1 MKSHELIIYLLIV
14 CSAANLFAQG
24 PVTAVIKSPVEFELR
39 NSTLGGFYESYN
51 SVPAA
56 TDIDGD
62 GCVDLLLGKD
72 NGKIVRYE
80 QDSLYSDTYTLRTSN
95 FNSIDVVYESAPVI
109 CDLDGD
115 NRLDLLIGDGDGYIN
130 HYEQSSV
137 NSATFTY
144 RTDQLDGMRPGPM
157 AKPCVYDIDND
168 GKLDLFIG
176 VEAGTIAHYEQDA
189 LNSLTFVQH
198 TLFFLPV
205 GYRRASPSIADIDY
219 DGLLDLL
226 IGDEDGNIAHYI
238 QDSLYA
244 NSFTLSD
251 EGYMSIDVGDYA
263 TTDFADLDG
272 DCLLDLL
279 IGENFGN
286 VNNYEQVVIES
297 INFGIISTEYSEA
310 EMYTVNS
317 KDLADDLIIK
327 SDNSVFQ
334 VSLNEY
340 SGYQDSL
347 VITPVNGK
355 ITANVYVRFSPVS
368 DNNFTG
374 ILTHSSAGMTA
385 NQIAVTGEGYGIPV
399 PAAAVIK
406 LPVEYDQKS
415 TEFNSINTGSDSA
428 PVIIDIDND
437 FLLDLVIGNADGYLL
452 HYEQDSI
459 NSETFSRN
467 YSSLDSTQTSTLT
480 KPCFTDV
487 DGDGLID
494 LLVGKSGGW
503 IARYEQVSPESDE
516 FAEVSQ
522 NFSGLDVGNNSAPT
536 IADIDG
542 NGLLDLL
549 SGKGNGTISHYTQDA
564 PDSWSFTLQT
574 TTFNSIDIGDNS
586 VPTLTD
592 LDGDG
597 LYDLIIGK
605 TGGYIAHYEQHELN
619 SLIFDHI
626 SDRLV
631 PQDLGAEATPVFCDI
646 DGDGLLDMLSGHA
659 GGNIYHYEQTA
670 EDGFDFG
677 SIAVNTVSASEK
689 YLVKAYDLN
698 SDLTIT
704 APDGFTVS
712 GSESGSFGSSVIIAE
727 SEMTADTIF
736 VRFEPSQAVSYNG
749 DIIHS
754 TADMTDI
761 LLPLTGTG
769 FMGVPQNV
777 TTQILGSDLIISWD
791 AVPGAMGYKVYSSDD
806 PYAVFV
812 EEATAPTGETWSIE
826 ASESKKFY
834 YVVAIDVFGKENKA
848 PKKIEIKKGL
858 IYERQ

>member
-1 MKSHELIIYLLIV
+1 MKKLKVFILLV
-14 CSAANLFAQG
+14 SVFFPGLFAQG

-80 QDSLYSDTYTLRTSN
+80 QDSLYSETYTLRTSN
-95 FNSIDVVYESAPVI
+95 FNSIDVVYESNPAI
-109 CDLDGD
+109 TDLDGD
-115 NRLDLLIGDGDGYIN
+115 GLLDLLIGDGDGYIN
-130 HYEQSSV
+130 HYEQSGV
-137 NSATFTY
+137 NSASFTY

-189 LNSLTFVQH
+189 VNSLTFVQH
-198 TLFFLPV
+198 TLFLLPV

-226 IGDEDGNIAHYI
+226 IGDQDGNIAHYI

-244 NSFTLSD
+244 NTFTLSD
-251 EGYMSIDVGDYA
+251 EHYMSIDVGDYA
-263 TTDFADLDG
+263 TPDFADLDG

-286 VNNYEQVVIES
+286 VNYYEQAEIES
-297 INFGIISTEYSEA
+297 IDFGVVSSEYSEPV
-310 EMYTVNS
+310 MYTVNS
-317 KDLADDLIIK
+317 NDLTDDLIIE

-368 DNNFTG
+368 DDNFTG
-374 ILTHSSAGMTA
+374 TLTHSSAGMTA

-406 LPVEYDQKS
+406 LPVEYVQKS

-428 PVIIDIDND
+428 PAIIDIDND

-494 LLVGKSGGW
+494 MLVGKSGGW

-542 NGLLDLL
+542 DGLLDLL
-549 SGKGNGTISHYTQDA
+549 SGKGNGTISHYKQDA
-564 PDSWSFTLQT
+564 PDSWSFTWQT
-574 TTFNSIDIGDNS
+574 NEFNSIDIGDNS

-597 LYDLIIGK
+597 LFDLVIGK
-605 TGGYIAHYEQHELN
+605 VGGYIAHYEQHETN
-619 SLIFDHI
+619 SLVFDHVA
-626 SDRLV
+626 DRLV

-677 SIAVNTVSASEK
+677 DINVSSVSAAEK
-689 YLVKAYDLN
+689 YLVKAFDLN

-712 GSESGSFGSSVIIAE
+712 GSESGSFGSLVIIPE
-727 SEMTADTIF
+727 SEMSADTIY
-736 VRFEPSQAVSYNG
+736 VRFEPSQAVSYTGNVT
-749 DIIHS
+749 HS

-761 LLPLTGTG
+761 LLPVSGTG
-769 FMGVPQNV
+769 ILGIPQNISAEISG
-777 TTQILGSDLIISWD
+777 TELILSWD
-791 AVPGAMGYKVYSSDD
+791 AVTGASGYKVYSCDD
-806 PYAVFV
+806 PYGDFT
-812 EEATAPTGETWSIE
+812 EEITAPVGETWTVEYTE
-826 ASESKKFY
+826 AKKFY
-834 YVVAIDVFGKENKA
+834 YVVALYGAKDTGTSN
-848 PKKIEIKKGL
+848 KIEVKKNSLGT
-858 IYERQ
+858 RN